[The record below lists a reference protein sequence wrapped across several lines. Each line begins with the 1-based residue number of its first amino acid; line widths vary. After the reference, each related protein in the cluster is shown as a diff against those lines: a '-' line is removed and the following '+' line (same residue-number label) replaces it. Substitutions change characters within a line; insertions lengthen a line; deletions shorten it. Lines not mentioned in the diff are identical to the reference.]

1 MRLRYA
7 AASDVGL
14 IRSGNEDSFIARD
27 DLFVVCDGMGG
38 ARAGEV
44 ASATACAT
52 IAALDP
58 GSAGREDLHRVVF
71 EANKAVI
78 QKGAG
83 DPQLQGMGTTMTA
96 AFRTGPATLAL
107 AHVGDSRA
115 YLLRDQA
122 LHQLTEDHSLV
133 AELVRQGRLTPEQAA
148 VHPHRSVITRALG
161 IEPETVP
168 DLFQLAVKPGDR
180 LLLCSDGLSGM
191 IDDEAIER
199 ILGEG
204 DDPAAV
210 TAALVDAALQNGG
223 EDNVTVVAVLVE
235 EGDGAEGMP
244 SGAGAAEAGT
254 PADEAGEASGWG
266 ARRPSLPGGERFRDA
281 GRRLR
286 GGAGTIAGSVTGAGG
301 TSRPGRRTA
310 LIWAAA
316 VSGLLLLAVVGF
328 VVFNSSVY
336 YVGTQDGRVA
346 LFNGVPYELFG
357 LELYD
362 VVEVTRAEYDAQA
375 DHLQERIDSH
385 ELVSK
390 EEGQRFIRR
399 LFVEEPAPDAQ
410 TEPTAGSNGVGG
422 AASTTTFG
430 GAGAETPATS
440 TTQN

>member
-7 AASDVGL
+7 AATDVGL

-44 ASATACAT
+44 ASATACET

-58 GSAGREDLHRVVF
+58 GSADREDLHRIVF

-96 AFRTGPATLAL
+96 AFRTGPENLAL
-107 AHVGDSRA
+107 AHIGDSRA
-115 YLLRDQA
+115 YLLRNQA
-122 LHQLTEDHSLV
+122 LHQLTQDHSLV

-148 VHPHRSVITRALG
+148 VHPHRSVITRAIG
-161 IEPETVP
+161 IEPETLP
-168 DLFQLAVKPGDR
+168 DLFQLTLEPGDR

-191 IDDEAIER
+191 VDDQGIER

-210 TAALVDAALQNGG
+210 AAALVDAALQNGG
-223 EDNVTVVAVLVE
+223 EDNVTVVVVLAE
-235 EGDGAEGMP
+235 EGEGAVGTP
-244 SGAGAAEAGT
+244 AGAGATKTGAEVSGRGT
-254 PADEAGEASGWG
+254 GWG
-266 ARRPSLPGGERFRDA
+266 PRRSAIPGGERFREA

-286 GGAGTIAGSVTGAGG
+286 GGATAVADNVPGVRGTPRSGG
-301 TSRPGRRTA
+301 RTT
-310 LIWAAA
+310 LIWGGA
-316 VSGLLLLAVVGF
+316 VLGVLLLGAVAF
-328 VVFNSSVY
+328 AVFNSSVY
-336 YVGTQDGRVA
+336 YVGSQDGRVA
-346 LFNGVPYELFG
+346 LFNGVPYKVFG
-357 LELYD
+357 TELYD
-362 VVEVTRAEYDAQA
+362 VVEVTRAEYGAQP

-390 EEGQRFIRR
+390 EEGQRFIRQ
-399 LFVEEPAPDAQ
+399 LFVGQPAADGAPSTAPGA
-410 TEPTAGSNGVGG
+410 TGNGSVSTTSLAGSG
-422 AASTTTFG
+422 AAGLS
-430 GAGAETPATS
+430 TS
-440 TTQN
+440 TTQTER